1 MSKLEPT
8 EKINNALDE
17 NSFISF
23 AVVPKKGINFT
34 PKKITFNAA
43 KCGTS
48 GGTMD
53 IYAVSGDQKV
63 AIASNVNPERNPA
76 FSSYDYDLSQ
86 LGTLTDKLEIF
97 IYVYNLNAGKQLAIN
112 NVSITADFEGTPVA
126 VPVYTL
132 SVKSGMEGAGNV
144 SSNPSGT
151 EFDEGTSITVTATEN
166 FGYHFQS
173 WNNDKGEVVSTENP
187 YTFEISENTSLTAV
201 YTKNNVYALNLT
213 LEGGANTNLVQF
225 SPEAMSLTA
234 FTIMRKEPT

>member
-126 VPVYTL
+126 VPVYTCRL
-132 SVKSGMEGAGNV
+132 SRAWKVPATYLLILQEQ
-144 SSNPSGT
+144 SSTRAQASLLLPQR
-151 EFDEGTSITVTATEN
+151 TSDITSR
-166 FGYHFQS
+166 S

-201 YTKNNVYALNLT
+201 YTKNNVLCAQPHT
-213 LEGGANTNLVQF
+213 
-225 SPEAMSLTA
+225 
-234 FTIMRKEPT
+234 

>member
-1 MSKLEPT
+1 
-8 EKINNALDE
+8 
-17 NSFISF
+17 
-23 AVVPKKGINFT
+23 
-34 PKKITFNAA
+34 
-43 KCGTS
+43 
-48 GGTMD
+48 
-53 IYAVSGDQKV
+53 
-63 AIASNVNPERNPA
+63 
-76 FSSYDYDLSQ
+76 
-86 LGTLTDKLEIF
+86 
-97 IYVYNLNAGKQLAIN
+97 
-112 NVSITADFEGTPVA
+112 
-126 VPVYTL
+126 
-132 SVKSGMEGAGNV
+132 MEGAGNV
-144 SSNPSGT
+144 SSSPSGT